1 MTPQDFEFVAGF
13 LKFRSGLVLTP
24 DKTYLLTSRFAPLA
38 RKLSLAT
45 VDDIV
50 AALRRKDK
58 KVEDAVIEAM
68 TTNETYFFRDPL
80 VFDQFRATVLPM
92 MMKIRGMSKKL
103 RVWSAA
109 SSSGQEAYSL
119 ALMFKEEFT
128 KSPGWA
134 SSIIGTDLSDE
145 MVERAKNGTYTHF
158 EIQRGLPVKYLMSN
172 FEDLKGSW
180 RIKQDLRNMVQFRK
194 LNLLDDFGS
203 LGQFDIVFCRNVLIY
218 FDPPTK
224 AKILANIA
232 RVMPDDG
239 VLYLGGAEGVLGVTD
254 AFKPMPNV
262 RGAYVTAKGAAR
274 HAVTPAKVGAT
285 GG

>member
-1 MTPQDFEFVAGF
+1 MTPQDFEFVSSM
-13 LKFRSGLVLTP
+13 LKYRSGLVLTP
-24 DKTYLLTSRFAPLA
+24 DKTYLLTSRLAPLA
-38 RKLSLAT
+38 RKLSLST
-45 VDDIV
+45 VEDIV
-50 AALRRKDK
+50 AALKRKDK
-58 KVEDAVIEAM
+58 KVEDAVVEAM
-68 TTNETYFFRDPL
+68 TTNETYFFRDPP
-80 VFDQFRATVLPM
+80 VFEQFRTSILPL

-119 ALMFKEEFT
+119 ALMFKEEFA
-128 KSPGWA
+128 KSPGWT
-134 SSIIGTDLSDE
+134 SSILGTDLSDE
-145 MVERAKNGTYTHF
+145 MVERAKSGTYTHF
-158 EIQRGLPVKYLMSN
+158 EVQRGLPVKYLMTN

-194 LNLLDDFGS
+194 WNLLDDFAA

-239 VLYLGGAEGVLGVTD
+239 VLYLGGAEGVLGVTE

-262 RGAYVTAKGAAR
+262 RGAYITAKGAAK
-274 HAVTPAKVGAT
+274 AAAAGGKVAT
-285 GG
+285 VG

>member
-158 EIQRGLPVKYLMSN
+158 EIQRGLPVKYLMAN

-274 HAVTPAKVGAT
+274 LAVTPAKVGAT